1 MSAIKDG
8 PDDGPDR
15 CALEY
20 RRIGSGE
27 GGQLCVTIGSIMT
40 TTSAA
45 ILLFF
50 VMDPLGNIPL
60 FLTALKPVDPS
71 RRLWVVGRELL
82 IAYVLLVAFLFAG
95 RPLLVLLGISE
106 PALTIAGGVVLFLI
120 ALKMVFPAAHGSL
133 SEQIDGEPFVVPLAI
148 PYVAGPSALATV
160 ILMMSREPGRQ
171 TDWFVAVS
179 TAWLASAVI
188 LLAGAKL
195 SNFFGEKGL
204 TAIERVMGM
213 VLVASAVQMFLDGA
227 EKIPFLQK
235 G

>member
-15 CALEY
+15 CALAY

-120 ALKMVFPAAHGSL
+120 
-133 SEQIDGEPFVVPLAI
+133 
-148 PYVAGPSALATV
+148 
-160 ILMMSREPGRQ
+160 EPGRQ
-171 TDWFVAVS
+171 TDWCVAVS